1 MELRGVTAP
10 KITAA
15 AMPTPAPT
23 TQDSRAALHPPVSR
37 AADELWHRMANGEDF
52 WTVVHKAYKARELA
66 RQDLASLIDRGL
78 QETRG
83 SYRALLKVFH
93 LPSTDYKRFHAFLY
107 QQRCNLPVASY
118 RRRMPHTPSAPSVT
132 VRLPQELGNRVA
144 G

>member
-1 MELRGVTAP
+1 
-10 KITAA
+10 
-15 AMPTPAPT
+15 
-23 TQDSRAALHPPVSR
+23 
-37 AADELWHRMANGEDF
+37 MANGEDF

-118 RRRMPHTPSAPSVT
+118 RRRVPRTASVPSATMRP
-132 VRLPQELGNRVA
+132 PQEFGNRVI